1 MLQVRPFRAK
11 IVWLCP
17 SLRQFASSSSSVGTS
32 LHNWIGEGRG
42 WRVQSLLRPSCAGH
56 GSGSGVEGN
65 VLGEDELLRLSEMAA
80 IDVGA
85 YAGRED
91 GRGMEEL
98 AKGVKTYIN
107 WMDSVNAT
115 VGRIAPQYI
124 MVERKGASGLD
135 EGEGSKEEDA
145 REEGAFILTRY
156 FDGSSGRR
164 AHVEPNGGRVIRT
177 C

>member
-1 MLQVRPFRAK
+1 MLQVRRAK
-11 IVWLCP
+11 IVKICS
-17 SLRQFASSSSSVGTS
+17 SLRHFASSSSSFGCNS
-32 LHNWIGEGRG
+32 LHNWIGSGRG

-56 GSGSGVEGN
+56 GSGVEGN
-65 VLGEDELLRLSEMAA
+65 VLGEDELLRLSKMAA

-85 YAGRED
+85 YAGREG
-91 GRGMEEL
+91 GRGVEEL
-98 AKGVKTYIN
+98 AKGVRTYIS

-164 AHVEPNGGRVIRT
+164 AHVEPNGGRIIKT
-177 C
+177 N